1 MIEKICIYIGNTEIF
16 KWYTGSFLGQNWV
29 LIAFIAIIIFIF
41 TDIKFNKPNSYILN
55 LWIFIKAL
63 DQKSKFIYKKGD
75 SSNPA
80 RSKTISDKNINK
92 NISQK
97 PNLFK

>member
-16 KWYTGSFLGQNWV
+16 NWYTGSFLGQNWM

-41 TDIKFNKPNSYILN
+41 TDIKFNKPDSYILN

-63 DQKSKFIYKKGD
+63 DQKSKFIYEKRD
-75 SSNPA
+75 SDNLA
-80 RSKTISDKNINK
+80 RLKTVSIKTNNKTIT
-92 NISQK
+92 QK
-97 PNLFK
+97 IKLFK